1 MGGIGAHRGSSGG
14 ISGSTVQAAPQQPL
28 QPQQPQ
34 NNNIQ
39 QQTPTAQN
47 TPVTPQALNNISKM
61 DDATLASLIN
71 SARGIQMPNMLADSK
86 DATQEFVFAAG
97 LNERPTVLDQKEF
110 DQFMKDNNISKNE
123 ILSRS
128 TNNVSY
134 RNQDG
139 TTINLTGDQVNDL
152 IKYSRLT
159 YIGGKRGGQAY
170 GAGTYF
176 DMNGGKNTGYGG
188 TTMNAVL
195 NPKTAK
201 PISLSNLNNKIAS
214 YAQAHP
220 QVAQAIQNL
229 TGVSSSQAARSWGST
244 KATSIYA
251 LCMGYNVITEYN
263 TSTKSGYHNVIDR
276 SALVIR
282 K

>member
-1 MGGIGAHRGSSGG
+1 MGGIGAHKGSGG
-14 ISGSTVQAAPQQPL
+14 LSSNVVMQNTPQQPL

-39 QQTPTAQN
+39 QQAPTAQN
-47 TPVTPQALNNISKM
+47 TPVTPQALNNISQM
-61 DDATLASLIN
+61 DDATLAALIN
-71 SARGIQMPNMLADSK
+71 SAKGIQMPNMLADAK
-86 DATQEFVFAAG
+86 DPTQEFVFAAG
-97 LNERPTVLDQKEF
+97 LNEKPTVLDSKEF
-110 DQFMKDNNISKNE
+110 DQFMKDNNISKSE

-128 TNNVSY
+128 TNKISY

-139 TTINLTGDQVNDL
+139 TTINLTADQVNDL

-159 YIGGKRGGQAY
+159 YIGGKHGGQAY

-176 DMNGGKNTGYGG
+176 DMNGGGSTGYGG

-195 NPKTAK
+195 NPKTAR
-201 PISLSNLNNKIAS
+201 PIRLDDLKRNVTSW
-214 YAQAHP
+214 AQSHP
-220 QVAQAIQNL
+220 QTARAITNL
-229 TGVSSSQAARSWGST
+229 TGVSPSQLSGWGGNKAASV
-244 KATSIYA
+244 YA
-251 LCMGYNVITEYN
+251 LSMGYNVITEYLP
-263 TSTKSGYHNVIDR
+263 SRKMGYHNIIDR